1 MGTRSYAQVAPT
13 AGQVALNAYIYGY
26 GGHSLVTPH
35 AALKQLWWTNDI
47 IDAKVTRTF
56 VISKLRGEER
66 EFLDRPLAFGEGLT
80 DDTYMEWILER
91 ARRLFLILAEVGVPD
106 QIFGCIDDS
115 WDDNDLPVPLD
126 TVANL
131 ELTYENDESIN
142 KKFYNMQ
149 FVYLLRELK
158 RGAHIDYGPREHIPM
173 EYVNTLPPA
182 VSLQHWD
189 RVHLPGRPETVF
201 VRRKLAL
208 IDKETGEAQHD
219 TFLRDVRRAQ
229 TLRHEHIAP
238 AWASYTS
245 ENSGYIV
252 SDFVPEHTLRT
263 FIDHR
268 TPTQL
273 TRVSEGDRSR
283 LLLEWMHCL
292 SDALTFLHH
301 RGHAHTTIRPSN
313 ILIDRNNRIAFADVG
328 NLRTF
333 QLGKKTNKQEV
344 YDYAAPENQ
353 IRREPMILWASA
365 TSPPLSSLG
374 AFSKLRKMSSSGNDA
389 SSSSSGSNASG
400 RSSLR
405 SNSICTGGAAPATPP
420 LSKTV
425 QSNSITSIA
434 TTISP
439 LSFSTFSATSSMRN
453 FSRHIASSS
462 PTPPLSPPSS
472 PPSLAS
478 STVPPSPT
486 SSVRPSI
493 SSARGVPPRP
503 SLLNPDSLC
512 DLPTAKP
519 EMSDLFSLAC
529 VYLDILTFMLKGRCT
544 DFVKHRASRSIPY
557 TVSSV
562 SGSSSR
568 NRAAMDTSFHAD
580 PDKIDA
586 WLVILREEAEK
597 QIRDGKWGEEQVTLH
612 AIPELLR
619 LVKRMMA
626 QNATLR
632 PTASQVRDRLQA
644 ILAGEGGVESLC
656 CAGRRWESEHL
667 GESSEE
673 CSMGMPALQRT
684 DTRDSAMSAAQSSFV
699 ASTRQGATQHC
710 QSSARRRWMSF
721 GPDPSSES
729 DAGDYGDA
737 AEPPNVPRQRMR
749 RGNNASILT
758 ATLVGKRKG
767 GFWRRPFGRT
777 RTG

>member
-35 AALKQLWWTNDI
+35 AALKQLWWTDDR

-115 WDDNDLPVPLD
+115 WDDDDLPIPLE
-126 TVANL
+126 TVADL

-158 RGAHIDYGPREHIPM
+158 RGAHIDYGPKEHIPM

-189 RVHLPGRPETVF
+189 RVHLPGRSEKVF

-208 IDKETGEAQHD
+208 VDKETGEDSHD

-245 ENSGYIV
+245 EHSGYIV
-252 SDFVPEHTLRT
+252 SDFVPEHNLRT

-273 TRVSEGDRSR
+273 MRVPESDRSR

-292 SDALTFLHH
+292 ADALTFLHQ
-301 RGHAHTTIRPSN
+301 RGSAHTTIRPSN
-313 ILIDRNNRIAFADVG
+313 ILIDRENRICFADVG
-328 NLRTF
+328 SLRTF

-344 YDYAAPENQ
+344 YDYAAPESQ
-353 IRREPMILWASA
+353 ICREPMTVWASA

-374 AFSKLRKMSSSGNDA
+374 AFSKLRKMSSSGTDT
-389 SSSSSGSNASG
+389 SSSSGGSSSSG

-405 SNSICTGGAAPATPP
+405 SNSICSGNNAPLTPP
-420 LSKTV
+420 LSTTGR
-425 QSNSITSIA
+425 SNSITSIA

-439 LSFSTFSATSSMRN
+439 RSFSKSSAANSMRN
-453 FSRHIASSS
+453 FSRHLAISS

-472 PPSLAS
+472 PPSIAR
-478 STVPPSPT
+478 STAPSSPT
-486 SSVRPSI
+486 STVRPSI
-493 SSARGVPPRP
+493 QSVRGVLPRP
-503 SLLNPDSLC
+503 SLLNPDSLR

-519 EMSDLFSLAC
+519 EMSDIFSLAC

-544 DFVKHRASRSIPY
+544 DFVKHRASRTISY
-557 TVSSV
+557 SVSSV
-562 SGSSSR
+562 SGSSAR
-568 NRAAMDTSFHAD
+568 NRTAVDTSFHAD
-580 PDKIDA
+580 PDKINA
-586 WLVILREEAEK
+586 WLAILREEAEK
-597 QIRDGKWGEEQVTLH
+597 QVREAKWGEEQLILRAV
-612 AIPELLR
+612 PELLR
-619 LVKRMMA
+619 LVKSMMA

-632 PTASQVRDRLQA
+632 PTALHVRDRIQA
-644 ILAGEGGVESLC
+644 NLVGEGGVESLC
-656 CAGRRWESEHL
+656 CAGRRWESDSPEDTR
-667 GESSEE
+667 EE
-673 CSMGMPALQRT
+673 YTIGMPALQRT
-684 DTRDSAMSAAQSSFV
+684 DTRDSAMSAAQSSYTS
-699 ASTRQGATQHC
+699 STRRAATQRC
-710 QSSARRRWMSF
+710 QSGARRRWMSF
-721 GPDPSSES
+721 GPSSSSES
-729 DAGDYGDA
+729 DDGDA
-737 AEPPNVPRQRMR
+737 AEPPTVPRQRNR
-749 RGNNASILT
+749 RTSEASVLT
-758 ATLVGKRKG
+758 ATLVDKRKG
-767 GFWRRPFGRT
+767 GFWRRPFART